1 MVKDVPEIKDADDA
15 LEKVCGSKELK
26 ALVEEKWGEINEKK
40 RLDIS
45 DRKMG
50 DDQVSKFLKGLHM
63 CASAT
68 SVNSEGPHPA
78 RVDSAHAPPPA
89 CLRMGP

>member
-68 SVNSEGPHPA
+68 SA
-78 RVDSAHAPPPA
+78 
-89 CLRMGP
+89 

>member
-1 MVKDVPEIKDADDA
+1 MPEIKDADDA

-26 ALVEEKWGEINEKK
+26 DVRVEEKWGEITEKK

-68 SVNSEGPHPA
+68 SA
-78 RVDSAHAPPPA
+78 
-89 CLRMGP
+89 